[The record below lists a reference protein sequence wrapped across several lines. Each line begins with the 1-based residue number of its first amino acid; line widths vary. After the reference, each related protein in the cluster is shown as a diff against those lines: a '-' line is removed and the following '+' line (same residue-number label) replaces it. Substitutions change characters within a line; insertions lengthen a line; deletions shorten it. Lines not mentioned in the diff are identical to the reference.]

1 MLGKSDRTQTE
12 DHMIFKTIIEV
23 KRLQM
28 NADVEKKHLMLY

>member
-1 MLGKSDRTQTE
+1 MLDESDRTQTE

-28 NADVEKKHLMLY
+28 NADVEEKHSMLY